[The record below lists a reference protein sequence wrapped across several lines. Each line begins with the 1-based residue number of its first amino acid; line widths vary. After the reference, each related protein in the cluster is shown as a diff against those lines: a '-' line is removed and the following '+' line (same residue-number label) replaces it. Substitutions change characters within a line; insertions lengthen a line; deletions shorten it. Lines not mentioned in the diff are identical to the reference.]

1 MRTDGSQA
9 VVRIHHDVDKGVH
22 HAVEEGC
29 RLWQKNNQIQSG
41 ENGEDHSSID
51 SERIKNQ
58 NWYESERQ
66 QSHSR
71 MTQTLRLFV
80 HIQG

>member
-29 RLWQKNNQIQSG
+29 GLWQKTIRYKV
-41 ENGEDHSSID
+41 ERM
-51 SERIKNQ
+51 ERI
-58 NWYESERQ
+58 
-66 QSHSR
+66 
-71 MTQTLRLFV
+71 
-80 HIQG
+80 IQGLIVSELRIRTGTRVRDNRVTVE